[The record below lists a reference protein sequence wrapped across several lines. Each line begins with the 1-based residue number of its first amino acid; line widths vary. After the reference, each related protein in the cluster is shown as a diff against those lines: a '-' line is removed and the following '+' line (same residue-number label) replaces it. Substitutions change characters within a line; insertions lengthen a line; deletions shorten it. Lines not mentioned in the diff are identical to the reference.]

1 MDNNIALC
9 ISGLADSYKDGI
21 DTLKTLDKWR
31 SKGINIDTYIHTW
44 ESSLAEEYINLY
56 KPVDYIIDSQQVLD
70 PVINFFAKKHIK
82 FRDALSADFVNK
94 IKTTNYTCLS
104 QFYSMRESHL
114 LRKKTNRV
122 YDFVIRSRCDI
133 VLKDFISNIDYVL
146 TKLSKYDTHNKRNC
160 TNILF
165 VPWIRSDE
173 RGNTHTDWC
182 VMLARPYVFDI
193 VFDLFPLCLNKV
205 PKLDGS
211 EHSII
216 YEHMISRNVRVHGNI
231 PLKFSFR

>member
-9 ISGLADSYKDGI
+9 ISGLPDSYKKGI
-21 DTLKTLDKWR
+21 NTLKTLNEWR

-44 ESSLAEEYINLY
+44 ESPLAEEYINLY
-56 KPVDYIIDSQQVLD
+56 KPVDYIIDNQEVLD
-70 PVINFFAKKHIK
+70 PIINFFAKKHIK
-82 FRDALSADFVNK
+82 FRDTLSAEVVNK

-104 QFYSMRESHL
+104 QFYSMKEAHL
-114 LRKKTNRV
+114 LCKKTNQK

-133 VLKDFISNIDYVL
+133 ALKDFVSNIDHVL

-193 VFDLFPLCLNKV
+193 VFDLFPLCLDKV